1 MKTIYTAGGI
11 LNKGFVGQISYTVCL
26 DREYSEMDIFF
37 NFDKQHYTEITKEIR
52 EDFIAACKGKY
63 DSEIETEEQI
73 INAIQGM
80 KTEIHTIATMDDNF
94 IGGIHKQLTER
105 HMHYSPDYT
114 SEGCLPQE
122 SLHGVIRLTLVVF
135 NVIQDDTHYEVT
147 LSVNEDREG
156 GSHV

>member
-26 DREYSEMDIFF
+26 DKEYHEMDIAFT
-37 NFDKQHYTEITKEIR
+37 FDKQHYTDITEELKAELT
-52 EDFIAACKGKY
+52 AACEGEY
-63 DSEIETEEQI
+63 ETEIATEEQI
-73 INAIQGM
+73 NSAIAGM
-80 KTEIHTIATMDDNF
+80 KTEIHTIATMNDNF

-105 HMHYSPDYT
+105 HMHYSTEYT

-135 NVIQDDTHYEVT
+135 NVILDDTHYEVT
-147 LSVNEDREG
+147 LSVNEEERG
-156 GSHV
+156 GLHV